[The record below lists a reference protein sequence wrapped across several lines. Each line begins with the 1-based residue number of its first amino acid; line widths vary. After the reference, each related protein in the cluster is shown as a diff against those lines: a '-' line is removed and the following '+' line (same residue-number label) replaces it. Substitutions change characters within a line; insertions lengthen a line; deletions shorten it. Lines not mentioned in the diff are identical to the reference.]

1 MAKTRTG
8 GCLCGAVRYEVAGD
22 PLAVICCH
30 CTDCQKASGGPYAT
44 VVLVP
49 RAAVTTTG
57 TTKPFTVAGES
68 GNTVTRRF
76 CPECGT
82 PLFSEISMDPDLF
95 VVKQGTFDDRGG
107 LAPSMNIWTTSA
119 QPWVHLEAGLAQ
131 FPRNPPL
138 G

>member
-1 MAKTRTG
+1 MATTRTG
-8 GCLCGAVRYEVAGD
+8 GCLCGAVRYEVAAD

-49 RAAVTTTG
+49 RPAVTIRG
-57 TTKPFTVAGES
+57 ATKAFTVEAES

-82 PLFSEISMDPDLF
+82 PLFSEISMNPDLF
-95 VVKQGTFDDRGG
+95 VVKQGTFDDRRG
-107 LAPSMNIWTTSA
+107 LGPSMNIWTASA
-119 QPWVHLEAGLAQ
+119 QPWVPIEASLPR
-131 FPRNPPL
+131 FPKNPPL